1 MRMGLGI
8 SLVNASML
16 LGLVF
21 FVFNLLW
28 GFVLILVY
36 TFQIRPNG
44 LRAWPIHVAYLA
56 GGGFLAV
63 VTASAARMIAAE
75 APGGRHGELFFA
87 SACLLALY
95 LAADQVRWVWFS
107 HRKNDLDLQ
116 QVVRVQHGLA
126 AVVLA
131 AGILAMLLPGMSRI
145 AFPGSLY
152 LLRALQQALFHPV
165 LGIFL
170 GAVGV
175 VYELRL
181 AARLIK
187 FCCLGKRGLPPFSEG

>member
-16 LGLVF
+16 LGLIF
-21 FVFNLLW
+21 FMFNLFW

-63 VTASAARMIAAE
+63 VTASAARVIAAA
-75 APGGRHGELFFA
+75 APGRHGELFFA

-107 HRKNDLDLQ
+107 HRKNDRDLQ
-116 QVVRVQHGLA
+116 QVVRVQHVLA
-126 AVVLA
+126 AVVWA
-131 AGILAMLLPGMSRI
+131 AGILAMLPGMPRI
-145 AFPGSLY
+145 SFPGSLF